1 MSRASR
7 ESIYAALFA
16 QLQTISGLATS
27 SRRLKNVQ
35 DMQPEELPAAFQV
48 QEKQSG
54 KYTGTTPTR
63 LTLRASWLFY
73 AHSSDVTVAPS
84 TALNNLV
91 DQASEILAPAN
102 PGMRNTLG
110 GLVEYAAIS
119 GDIEVFEGVLGDRAI
134 AIVPIEIVL
143 PGF

>member
-16 QLQTISGLATS
+16 QLQSMSGLATS
-27 SRRLKNVQ
+27 SRRLKNIQ

-48 QEKQSG
+48 QEKQPV
-54 KYTGTTPTR
+54 KYTGSTPAK
-63 LTLRASWLFY
+63 LTLRASWLLY
-73 AHSSDVTVAPS
+73 AYSGDVTVAPS
-84 TALNNLV
+84 TVLNNLL
-91 DQASEILAPAN
+91 DQADALLTPKN
-102 PGMRNTLG
+102 PGLRNTLG

-119 GDIEVFEGVLGDRAI
+119 GDIDIFEGVLGDRCL

-143 PGF
+143 AGF